1 MFPQISCD
9 RRSYLEI
16 YSILHPH
23 PSHHIRG
30 NINTRYPPFLPI
42 LPIISGAI
50 WTPDIH
56 LSFPFFPSYK
66 GQFKHQTSLLTSQGQ
81 LEYQIFFL
89 SFSSIPSFQGQLKHQ
104 IFHLSFLPFQGQ
116 FKHQIFILSFLSFQ
130 GQLKHQI
137 FLLSFLSFQGQL
149 KHQIFILSFLSF
161 QGQLKH
167 QIFLLSFLSF
177 QGQLKHQILI
187 LSFLSFQGQY
197 EHQIFVLSFQFLPLF
212 QGQFKHQ
219 ISIPFLQQPFFL
231 NQIFKFYLK
240 IKKYIL
246 TLYIKRFNTNLL
258 I

>member
-30 NINTRYPPFLPI
+30 NLNTRYPPFLPI
-42 LPIISGAI
+42 LSIISGAI

-66 GQFKHQTSLLTSQGQ
+66 GQFKHQTSGPPNLPGATWI
-81 LEYQIFFL
+81 QIFFL
-89 SFSSIPSFQGQLKHQ
+89 SFSSIP
-104 IFHLSFLPFQGQ
+104 
-116 FKHQIFILSFLSFQ
+116 
-130 GQLKHQI
+130 
-137 FLLSFLSFQGQL
+137 
-149 KHQIFILSFLSF
+149 
-161 QGQLKH
+161 
-167 QIFLLSFLSF
+167 SF

-197 EHQIFVLSFQFLPLF
+197 EHQIFLLSFQFLPLF

-219 ISIPFLQQPFFL
+219 ISIPILQQPFFL